1 MTPGFYA
8 MKIYLK
14 TPEFDQDKLIRSYLH
29 PDKGLFF
36 YFRHMCM
43 RMQAHFTTLIP
54 HEKIPKVFI
63 HGNPHTE
70 NYLITDQGSGMADF
84 DRSRIGAY
92 AWDITRFLC
101 SLSLKRAD
109 TGAPFLNAT
118 VLEYFRE
125 GYMRGFEVH
134 KTPYKEASKSTDRAN
149 FDVWYNST
157 REYLNAEVKWA
168 KEMRKTPLNANNKV
182 LVKILEGYLK
192 SRKEENLLKEYE
204 IEEAGKAK
212 GTFGNKR
219 ILVVLQPKKN
229 QSKDKILLELKTVYQ
244 DPDTEHY
251 YNPFKHHGL
260 RMIKASE
267 LYAPQVEQGLGY
279 TTYKGQEYWGR
290 QIPHRSAKIKN
301 VLNEFEQ
308 VDIAY
313 SVATQLGRAHRK
325 SLQKDLKPD
334 TLLKHFQQHYDLFVA
349 LGMQM
354 NQELIQGHQKYVE
367 LYHNKYSPSQLE
379 EDTGLELEL
388 V

>member
-1 MTPGFYA
+1 M
-8 MKIYLK
+8 
-14 TPEFDQDKLIRSYLH
+14 IRNYLH

-43 RMQAHFTTLIP
+43 RMQAHFSTLVP
-54 HEKIPKVFI
+54 HDKIPKAFI

-70 NYLITDQGSGMADF
+70 NYLITDQGAGMADF

-92 AWDITRFLC
+92 AWDIVRFLC

-109 TGAPFLNAT
+109 NAAPFLNAT

-125 GYMRGFEVH
+125 GYLRGFEVH
-134 KTPYKEASKSTDRAN
+134 KTPYKEVSKSIDKAN
-149 FDVWYNST
+149 FDVWYSTT
-157 REYLNAEVKWA
+157 REYLEADIKWA
-168 KEMRKTPLNANNKV
+168 KEMRKNPLSPKNKV
-182 LVKILEGYLK
+182 LQKLLEAYLK
-192 SRKEENLLKEYE
+192 SRKEEALLKEYE

-219 ILVVLQPKKN
+219 ILVVLSPKKN
-229 QSKDKILLELKTVYQ
+229 SIKDKILLELKTVYQ

-279 TTYKGQEYWGR
+279 ATYKSQEYWGR
-290 QIPHRSAKIKN
+290 QIPPRSAKIKDT
-301 VLNEFEQ
+301 LNEFEQ

-334 TLLKHFQQHYDLFVA
+334 VLLKHFQQNYDLFIA
-349 LGMQM
+349 LGIQM
-354 NQELIQGHQKYVE
+354 NQELIQGHHKYVE
-367 LYHNKYSPSQLE
+367 LYHNKFSPELE
-379 EDTGLELEL
+379 DVGLELEL
-388 V
+388 A